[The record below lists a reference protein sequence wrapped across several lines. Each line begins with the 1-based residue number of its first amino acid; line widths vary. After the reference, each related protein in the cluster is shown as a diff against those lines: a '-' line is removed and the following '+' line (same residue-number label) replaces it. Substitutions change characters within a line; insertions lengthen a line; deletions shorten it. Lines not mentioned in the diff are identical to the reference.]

1 MEQMKRGTL
10 FGVGVGPGDPELMT
24 LKAVRT
30 LEQCPVIAAPRT
42 ASGETLALNI
52 AAQSVDLTDKEI
64 LPLSFTM
71 ARDPAQRLESHREAV
86 RLLCEKL
93 DRGLDVAVLNL
104 GDLSIYSTWSYL
116 MGLIK
121 PMGYD
126 IVIVPGVPSFCAVA
140 AKLGISLVEQNEP
153 LHISSGRGDLEE
165 LLDLPGTKVL
175 MKSGSQMPGVLSALE
190 ERDLLEHSS
199 MVRSCGLAEEAV
211 CQPLTQFDP
220 AKHAG
225 YFSTVIVKEDKP

>member
-1 MEQMKRGTL
+1 MEQIKRGTL

-30 LEQCPVIAAPRT
+30 LEHCPVIAAPRT

-52 AAQSVDLTDKEI
+52 AAQAADLAGKEI

-71 ARDPAQRLESHREAV
+71 ARDPAQRREAHREAV
-86 RLLCEKL
+86 HLLCEKL
-93 DRGLDVAVLNL
+93 DQGLDVAVVNL

-116 MGLIK
+116 MALIK
-121 PMGYD
+121 PLGYP
-126 IVIVPGVPSFCAVA
+126 IVMVPGVPSFCAVA
-140 AKLGISLVEQNEP
+140 ARLGISLVEQNEP
-153 LHISSGRGDLEE
+153 LHLSSGHGDLDT

-175 MKSGSQMPGVLSALE
+175 MKSGSQLPGVLTVLE
-190 ERDLLEHSS
+190 KRGLLEHSA
-199 MVRSCGLAEEAV
+199 MVRSCGLAEEAA

-225 YFSTVIVKEDKP
+225 YFSTVIVKEEKP

>member
-1 MEQMKRGTL
+1 MEQIKRGTL

-30 LEQCPVIAAPRT
+30 LEHCPVIAAPRT
-42 ASGETLALNI
+42 ASGETLALDI
-52 AAQSVDLTDKEI
+52 AAQAVDFTDKEI

-71 ARDPAQRLESHREAV
+71 ARDPAQRREAHREAV
-86 RLLCEKL
+86 QLLCEQL
-93 DRGLDVAVLNL
+93 DQGLDVAVLNL

-116 MGLIK
+116 MERIK
-121 PMGYD
+121 PLGYE
-126 IVIVPGVPSFCAVA
+126 VVMVPGVPSFCAVA
-140 AKLGISLVEQNEP
+140 ARLGISLVEQNEP
-153 LHISSGRGDLEE
+153 LHISSGRGDVEA

-175 MKSGSQMPGVLSALE
+175 MKSGAQMPGVLSALE
-190 ERDLLEHSS
+190 GRGLLEHSA
-199 MVRSCGLAEEAV
+199 MVRSCGLSEEAV
-211 CQPLTQFDP
+211 CQPLSQFDP